1 MNEHT
6 LDSVSPAASTDLP
19 AIVALL
25 SAAGLPVAD
34 VAVEKHPEFLIAR
47 RDGRV
52 IGVIGLER
60 FDDVGLLRS
69 LAVSGEHRHHGL
81 GFALVRALER
91 RAALAGIAT
100 LVLLTL
106 TARDFFLRA
115 GYQVITRMQ
124 APASVRASSEFR
136 SLCPDSAVCMTKQLQ
151 A

>member
-1 MNEHT
+1 
-6 LDSVSPAASTDLP
+6 
-19 AIVALL
+19 
-25 SAAGLPVAD
+25 
-34 VAVEKHPEFLIAR
+34 
-47 RDGRV
+47 V

-91 RAALAGIAT
+91 RAALAGIAA
-100 LVLLTL
+100 LVLLTV